1 MRIAR
6 RLLTL
11 ALAASGLLI
20 AGASTAAAKVPSQ
33 PYPIPPPL
41 VTVDRATVVVGESVV
56 VTGLNFGPGEPVDVA
71 SALQTAT
78 GQLGNSA
85 RRGLVAVPPL
95 LSSIADDNGTFSVR
109 VVLDEVGLF
118 IHTATGRTTGR
129 SGSVT
134 VRVLPTSTPPPTV
147 PPTPVVININKT
159 IVVKGD
165 IIIVTGCNFQPGE
178 SVNVVSALEGISG
191 GRAGRSARTGPAL
204 KEDGTTVA
212 DNIGCFS
219 FNVRPDKAGKHRVD
233 AVGEKTGRHGTKD
246 VEVVDASA
254 ALPVTG
260 NGGSTMAV
268 LLIGS
273 AVAAMG
279 IVLLVLARS
288 RRRPTKMDS

>member
-20 AGASTAAAKVPSQ
+20 AGASTAAAKAPSQ
-33 PYPIPPPL
+33 PYPIPPPV
-41 VTVDRATVVVGESVV
+41 VTVDSATVVVGESIAI
-56 VTGLNFGPGEPVDVA
+56 TGQNFGPREPVDVT

-95 LSSIADDNGTFSVR
+95 LSTIADDNGAFSVR
-109 VVLDEVGLF
+109 IVLDEVGLF

-134 VRVLPTSTPPPTV
+134 VRVLPTSPPTG

-159 IVVKGD
+159 IIVKGD

-191 GRAGRSARTGPAL
+191 GRAGRSASRGLAL

-233 AVGEKTGRHGTKD
+233 AVGEKTGRRGTKD

-260 NGGSTMAV
+260 NDGSNMTV

-288 RRRPTKMDS
+288 RRRSAKMDS

>member
-33 PYPIPPPL
+33 PYPIPPPV
-41 VTVDRATVVVGESVV
+41 VTIDRATVVVGESVV
-56 VTGLNFGPGEPVDVA
+56 ITGQNFGPREAVDIA
-71 SALQTAT
+71 SALQAAT

-85 RRGLVAVPPL
+85 RRGMVAVPPL
-95 LSSIADDNGTFSVR
+95 TSTIADDNGTFSVR
-109 VVLDEVGLF
+109 MVLDEVGLF

-134 VRVLPTSTPPPTV
+134 VRVLPTSPPTG

-159 IVVKGD
+159 IIVKGD

-191 GRAGRSARTGPAL
+191 GRAGRSASRGLAL

-233 AVGEKTGRHGTKD
+233 AVGEKTGRRGTKD

-260 NGGSTMAV
+260 NDGSNMTV

-288 RRRPTKMDS
+288 RRRSAKMDS